1 MKERKPIW
9 KKTPQKKEQFD
20 QQILSELKEKHWFVF
35 KHGSCFFK
43 IKYGEDEFVITIVI
57 VEGDVVLE
65 DVCST
70 LHWHDI
76 VDNKLAKSGKEI
88 SSLVQFLNLRVVV
101 HLIVFLV
108 DEDVILNEVIDQL
121 HHCRI
126 SLYSSDANMHTISFK
141 VTFNEIGYI

>member
-1 MKERKPIW
+1 MSVIIDGYNLPEETKYH
-9 KKTPQKKEQFD
+9 F
-20 QQILSELKEKHWFVF
+20 KEKSQIWLVNILLGFN
-35 KHGSCFFK
+35 SFFK

-76 VDNKLAKSGKEI
+76 VDNKFAKSGKEI